1 MYGCNFKHE
10 LAVVL
15 SLVPLKR
22 RQAKLH
28 IDTKDK
34 AIGAEIADTEMIQI
48 LATYG

>member
-1 MYGCNFKHE
+1 MYGCNFKYV

-22 RQAKLH
+22 RRSELH
-28 IDTKDK
+28 IDTKNK

-48 LATYG
+48 LAAYG